1 MDVGLLYFDLLGTG
15 PRWVQEVAVVFDNPR
30 SLQQAGDIQDYAQQG
45 LLVHL
50 PIAQVLGLNVFDKDL
65 RETNPASS
73 SMGGMNDNSVAG
85 PEELCISNR
94 PPRLLFFS
102 S

>member
-1 MDVGLLYFDLLGTG
+1 MDVGLLYFDLLRTG

-30 SLQQAGDIQDYAQQG
+30 SLQQAGDIQDYAQQS

-50 PIAQVLGLNVFDKDL
+50 PVAQVLGLNVFDKDL

-73 SMGGMNDNSVAG
+73 SMGGMNDGVAG
-85 PEELCISNR
+85 PEEFCISNR
-94 PPRLLFFS
+94 LPRLLLFS